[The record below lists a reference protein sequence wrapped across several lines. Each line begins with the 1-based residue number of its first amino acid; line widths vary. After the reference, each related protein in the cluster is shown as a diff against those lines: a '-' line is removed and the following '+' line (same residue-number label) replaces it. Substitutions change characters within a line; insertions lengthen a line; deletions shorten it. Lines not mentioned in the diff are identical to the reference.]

1 MPSLS
6 QSLRP
11 GTIVLLYAC
20 TAFVLILTMTGVVL
34 APAPPSGPPVQ
45 ATSYGVITVYNSA
58 SFSGTITVRIST
70 DSNGPFYVEK
80 LLILLNAP
88 VQADIVLS
96 SISIDGAYVYTFN
109 NYQQQPSR
117 VLVVP
122 SGSTIG
128 DIITALPTYL
138 SALLAKDPI
147 GNIAM
152 FASGAT
158 NGLAFGLTS
167 PNGFVGTTYGALAI
181 VVAPSSA
188 TVTLSL
194 S

>member
-1 MPSLS
+1 
-6 QSLRP
+6 
-11 GTIVLLYAC
+11 
-20 TAFVLILTMTGVVL
+20 VL
-34 APAPPSGPPVQ
+34 A
-45 ATSYGVITVYNSA
+45 
-58 SFSGTITVRIST
+58 
-70 DSNGPFYVEK
+70 
-80 LLILLNAP
+80 
-88 VQADIVLS
+88 

-128 DIITALPTYL
+128 DIIASVPSFL
-138 SALLAKDPI
+138 SALLAKDPM

-167 PNGFVGTTYGALAI
+167 PNGFVGATYGALAI
-181 VVAPSSA
+181 VAAPSSA
-188 TVTLSL
+188 TVTLSI